1 MVKRRVEASPLPA
14 PRVPADGM
22 GRSMHARNGALRR
35 ACAGLAPV
43 LALALVLPACNG
55 TGPTAPTSP
64 AAGST
69 AAPAGQ
75 RSGRQPHEISQAWI
89 RAPLPS
95 AGIAGG
101 YLQLHNPGTADD
113 RLVAIRSDAIERVE
127 IHGMRQED
135 GVLRMRPY
143 PEGVALPAGET
154 VAFVPGGN
162 HLMLIHPGES
172 VVAGAQ
178 VTATLTFAH
187 AAEQPVVFDVR
198 DSVEEDDADAP
209 EAGPQAAEEE
219 GVVPDADAA
228 ESADSIP

>member
-1 MVKRRVEASPLPA
+1 MVKRRVEASPLPV
-14 PRVPADGM
+14 PRVPVDGM
-22 GRSMHARNGALRR
+22 GRLMPAGTGALRR

-55 TGPTAPTSP
+55 TGPTSP
-64 AAGST
+64 AGGSA
-69 AAPAGQ
+69 AAPGGQ
-75 RSGRQPHEISQAWI
+75 RSGRQPLEISHAWI

-228 ESADSIP
+228 ETVDSIP